1 MEDIIEE
8 SDIVVKENVKS
19 KMFLTQNIQE
29 ILDTMERPNLRIVG
43 IEEEDTQ
50 PEGPENIFNKIVEEN
65 FPNVNNK
72 MPITAQEAYRT

>member
-29 ILDTMERPNLRIVG
+29 ILDTMERPNLRIF
-43 IEEEDTQ
+43 ILYTSPSQRD
-50 PEGPENIFNKIVEEN
+50 
-65 FPNVNNK
+65 
-72 MPITAQEAYRT
+72 